1 MSTTVRQRITGSVNI
16 GTVVLQ
22 IASCCS
28 CGVIFALTADLDK
41 RRREDHGYFY
51 CPNGHSQHYAGK
63 TEAQKLREQLEAVER
78 QRDRAQARRDHVA
91 ACVAQAR
98 ALAPT
103 GIVVCHGPTFDVLA
117 APLRAAGL
125 PLLHRE
131 RIPFPL
137 GNYRAAFVAKVR
149 AVTVAAWKSA
159 PPWERR

>member
-78 QRDRAQARRDHVA
+78 QRDRAQARGDSWRDQAHA
-91 ACVAQAR
+91 AERSAR
-98 ALAPT
+98 AVKGHLTRLRRRIAN
-103 GIVVCHGPTFDVLA
+103 GVCPCCQRSFANVRQHIAGQHPEWAAEHAHVLD
-117 APLRAAGL
+117 G
-125 PLLHRE
+125 
-131 RIPFPL
+131 
-137 GNYRAAFVAKVR
+137 GV
-149 AVTVAAWKSA
+149 S
-159 PPWERR
+159 